1 MKVMAPTATAFKK
14 PTTPVAGGREGP
26 KPPARPSPSS
36 ASSCLASGGSP
47 NLESKHTQRQ
57 LDDEAGF
64 LKCYPNH
71 ATRLLLPFEP
81 YSCPLLASQRSA
93 LHHCYVRT
101 VERIMLGP

>member
-47 NLESKHTQRQ
+47 NLESKHTQRVSPKMPGEHTHTQ
-57 LDDEAGF
+57 RGSPEAGKH
-64 LKCYPNH
+64 L
-71 ATRLLLPFEP
+71 
-81 YSCPLLASQRSA
+81 YS
-93 LHHCYVRT
+93 
-101 VERIMLGP
+101 LGPLKPGEHTHSECV